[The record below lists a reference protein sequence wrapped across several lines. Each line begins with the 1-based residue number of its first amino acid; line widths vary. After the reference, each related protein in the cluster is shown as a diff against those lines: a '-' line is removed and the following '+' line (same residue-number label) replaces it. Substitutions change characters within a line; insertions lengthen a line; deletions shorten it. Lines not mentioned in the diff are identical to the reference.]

1 MKKTLF
7 SVVVSTIFLF
17 SSCATIFTGTKDRI
31 YFDSNPQGAKVVID
45 GIDVCRTPC
54 NTKVKRSLG
63 DKMVEFKLKDYE
75 TRIITLSQSFNIVSV
90 LNLTDVIGWGIDALT
105 GSIMKYD
112 QKLYNIELDKK
123 LSSLNPETIEIDTE
137 NKTVAIYVF
146 EE

>member
-1 MKKTLF
+1 
-7 SVVVSTIFLF
+7 
-17 SSCATIFTGTKDRI
+17 
-31 YFDSNPQGAKVVID
+31 
-45 GIDVCRTPC
+45 
-54 NTKVKRSLG
+54 
-63 DKMVEFKLKDYE
+63 MVEFKLKDYE
-75 TRIITLSQSFNIVSV
+75 TRIITLSKSFNIVSV
-90 LNLTDVIGWGIDALT
+90 LNLADVIGWGIDALT